1 MTIIPIH
8 RETEFGLLSN
18 LTHFYMI
25 EPEWKFKSV
34 NEDCVNQVAE
44 TFSLPHTIARV
55 MSLRGINSRADSKEF
70 FYSDINQMHDP
81 FLMADMDKAVERIL
95 TAISEKKSILIFGD
109 YDVDGTALLHF

>member
-1 MTIIPIH
+1 
-8 RETEFGLLSN
+8 
-18 LTHFYMI
+18 MI

-55 MSLRGINSRADSKEF
+55 MSLRGINSRAESKDF
-70 FYSDINQMHDP
+70 FYPDINHMHDP

-95 TAISEKKSILIFGD
+95 RAISDKKTILIFGD
-109 YDVDGTALLHF
+109 YDVDGTTSAAIPNVTTSEFSQA

>member
-1 MTIIPIH
+1 
-8 RETEFGLLSN
+8 
-18 LTHFYMI
+18 MI

-81 FLMADMDKAVERIL
+81 FLMADMDKAVNRIL
-95 TAISEKKSILIFGD
+95 TAISGKKTILIFG
-109 YDVDGTALLHF
+109 HFEHLYLVV